1 MSECKDPVL
10 LENSHAS
17 GRNALKRVCTGC
29 AATDKSLHRSCKTK
43 AKGDDETPAEQ
54 EMRANRFRDWAATE
68 RLVTGCAPEELPVR
82 WKREL
87 EKPTSETKTVNGEV
101 LLRYWAG
108 VEDRLGTKHSITA
121 GLKQRCD
128 LHSSEDLTA
137 FGSQAEM
144 RLQRGE
150 TLLRSDRMAADV
162 RGVEKETQLLQI
174 QQDMEATAR
183 QRMLVEQQLFE
194 EAEKIEERKKLLAST
209 KPKISSAAY
218 LEKLQFENCI
228 GRAKAS
234 CDATL
239 P

>member
-1 MSECKDPVL
+1 M
-10 LENSHAS
+10 
-17 GRNALKRVCTGC
+17 
-29 AATDKSLHRSCKTK
+29 
-43 AKGDDETPAEQ
+43 
-54 EMRANRFRDWAATE
+54 
-68 RLVTGCAPEELPVR
+68 TGCAPEELPVR

-137 FGSQAEM
+137 SGSQAEM

-150 TLLRSDRMAADV
+150 TLLRSDRMAADAS
-162 RGVEKETQLLQI
+162 GVEKQTQLLQI

-209 KPKISSAAY
+209 KPKISSAA